1 MIHDNLKRQI
11 KNKKL
16 HTTKLFPLTLIFQY
30 IFNCSKIFEL
40 LLTFLLQHTSSNKPQ
55 HALVIQRLP
64 STIWPIFSWFM
75 LIYHLSRQTNKQKN
89 KFLINK
95 FAISIIKIG
104 NKLLNLLANLVIYF
118 NFYQLYKLFINDY
131 SLKKNRWMVKD

>member
-1 MIHDNLKRQI
+1 
-11 KNKKL
+11 
-16 HTTKLFPLTLIFQY
+16 
-30 IFNCSKIFEL
+30 
-40 LLTFLLQHTSSNKPQ
+40 
-55 HALVIQRLP
+55 
-64 STIWPIFSWFM
+64 M

-131 SLKKNRWMVKD
+131 SLKKNR